1 MLRLNLR
8 SKLLLCN
15 VLSSYE
21 QLLSQFLLFSGLLTS
36 PKSANLKFL
45 NSEITISFPVPKIR
59 FMRNWKS
66 KELFKGVLSVV
77 KILRILSKYIHF
89 ICEHMTIFQVKQNV
103 FPTAKNM
110 DLFENKNL
118 FECLRRLFSWVF
130 FHKIIHYAACTVYL
144 ATFTGLKVLHK
155 V

>member
-89 ICEHMTIFQVKQNV
+89 FCDTWQSFRWNKMYFQLRKIWIFLKIKIFLNV
-103 FPTAKNM
+103 EGAYLVGFFFTK
-110 DLFENKNL
+110 LFIML
-118 FECLRRLFSWVF
+118 LVQFTLQLL
-130 FHKIIHYAACTVYL
+130 L
-144 ATFTGLKVLHK
+144 A
-155 V
+155 